1 MTDNQTPTEDT
12 DLTAA
17 ELAEEQS
24 VAIDALTGEVVDAD
38 DDDEGEDIP
47 DGISPELFHDP
58 YGEEPLSTSKEEFEA
73 LLAEFSEDFQDIRE
87 GEIVQARAPSPWT
100 NSRIR
105 PMRAKR
111 SKSSWRAS
119 RTTTAWW
126 SSPRRRRTS

>member
-73 LLAEFSEDFQDIRE
+73 LLAEFSEDFQEAYYKVTIEMASKVPDLA
-87 GEIVQARAPSPWT
+87 GLSPW
-100 NSRIR
+100 IL
-105 PMRAKR
+105 KDFQ
-111 SKSSWRAS
+111 
-119 RTTTAWW
+119 
-126 SSPRRRRTS
+126 SPRRMTLRGQRAGSDGRL